1 MSLPNDFLD
10 KMKTLLGEE
19 YEEFLSSYD
28 MKKVTGIRVNP
39 LKMASQESVVKLPFL
54 LEKVTW
60 AKEGYCIKEDNGL
73 RPGKHPFH
81 EAGVYYIQ
89 EPSAMAPAEQLEVQ
103 PGERVLDLC
112 AAPGGKSTQIAGKL
126 KGQGFLLANE
136 IHPARAQI
144 LSQNIER
151 LGIGNA
157 VVTNETPDRL
167 ADRFPEYFHKV
178 LVDAP
183 CSGEGMFRKDENA
196 GEEWSLD
203 NVQKCARRQEEVL
216 NAAAKMCRCGG
227 RLVYSTCTF
236 SPEENEQ
243 TVVRFLHNHPEFSL
257 CKPVWYDG
265 FSNGR
270 QEWAECDEIS
280 VSDTVRLWP
289 HKLRGEGHFMA
300 VFQKDGIQEE
310 QRVRYPQYFRDK
322 KKLSDY
328 ESFAKSYL
336 AEKIEEPFVVFGDQ
350 LYCIPEEML
359 QYDKLKVV
367 RPGLHVGTFLKNR
380 FEPSHALA
388 LYCSR
393 EKVKQYI
400 DLEWDSKECM
410 AYLKGETIPCD
421 DELKGWVLVSCN
433 GYSLGWGKANNG
445 TLKNHYPKGLRWM

>member
-1 MSLPNDFLD
+1 MSLPIDFLN
-10 KMKTLLGEE
+10 KMEKLLGEE
-19 YEEFLSSYD
+19 YEEFLSSYE
-28 MKKVTGIRVNP
+28 MPKVTGIRVNP
-39 LKMASQESVVKLPFL
+39 LKRAVEESVAALPFEL
-54 LEKVTW
+54 KKITW
-60 AKEGYCIKEDNGL
+60 AEEGYCVKDSNGL

-81 EAGVYYIQ
+81 DAGVYYMQ

-112 AAPGGKSTQIAGKL
+112 AAPGGKSTQLAGKL

-144 LSQNIER
+144 LSQNMER

-167 ADRFPEYFHKV
+167 AVRFPEYFHKV

-196 GEEWSLD
+196 GEEWSLA
-203 NVQKCARRQEEVL
+203 NVEKCAERQAEVL
-216 NAAAKMCRCGG
+216 HAAAQMCRKGG

-243 TVVRFLHNHPEFSL
+243 TVVRFLQNHPEFSL
-257 CKPVWYDG
+257 CKPIWYEG
-265 FSNGR
+265 FSSGR

-280 VSDTVRLWP
+280 VAETVRLWP
-289 HKLRGEGHFMA
+289 HKLHGEGHFMA
-300 VFQKDGIQEE
+300 VFCKNGTQEE
-310 QRVRYPQYFRDK
+310 QKVRYPVYFKDK
-322 KKLSDY
+322 KKLADY
-328 ESFAKSYL
+328 ENFAKCYL
-336 AEKIEEPFVVFGDQ
+336 IDKPAELFVVFGEQ
-350 LYCIPEEML
+350 LYSIPQEML

-367 RPGLHVGTFLKNR
+367 RPGLHIGTFLKNR

-388 LYCSR
+388 LYCNR
-393 EKVKQYI
+393 EQVKQSI
-400 DLEWDSKECM
+400 DLEWNSNECM
-410 AYLKGETIPCD
+410 AYLKGETIAC
-421 DELKGWVLVSCN
+421 EESLKGWVLVCCN